1 MPKVIH
7 EFWHTFETKHFSH
20 YELRVEKE
28 TEKMLYG
35 TAYSARGSRVGKF
48 SAKKDELNLL
58 KKLHTMKIVE
68 YRIQID
74 VEDAAVARDMAKEIF
89 YNHFKRI
96 ADAVI
101 DTDLGGCA

>member
-1 MPKVIH
+1 MPKIIH
-7 EFWHTFETKHFSH
+7 EFWYTFDTNRFSH

-35 TAYSARGSRVGKF
+35 TAHSANGYRVGNF
-48 SAKKDELNLL
+48 SVKKDDLNRL

-74 VEDAAVARDMAKEIF
+74 VEDAAVARDMAKEVF

-96 ADAVI
+96 ADKII
-101 DTDLGGCA
+101 DTDLGGCR